1 MSTARAGRTP
11 RPRSRVSRTIRHGAP
26 ISGVVVGAAVLV
38 ASMPV
43 TLPTAWTG
51 SMRPDWE
58 VSLTDEATGAPTRPG
73 GRVDPTT
80 ATQLEELSDP
90 SMLRCRPRG
99 CERWQRPLE
108 DGWRPIAA
116 GSGLLAVV
124 SDVHASTVDEAEG
137 GAAEHRATITELLV
151 LDGTTGGEVFRDR
164 FAVGADAG
172 GHAVSVPSADTRLQ
186 VAFTSDA
193 VIVRDDRLLASLSLD
208 GEPRWSR
215 WFTDDREWWLEV
227 AGEHL
232 IVHVDDEPRRRSL
245 EPSAR
250 LLVLDPSD
258 GETVWQLEAVHHEL
272 TEAEVTLVRHDGAEY
287 LVRNHDLS
295 DGELLWERTTARP
308 PWVLPAVRGAVPISR
323 PAGEGGDVLVDARTG
338 ADLVELEG
346 SLVAGIDGPGH
357 RSHLLLDTSSS
368 WSDPEQAADWLDPD
382 RPHDLEV
389 VALDARLRAVWR
401 SSVGGSLQGH
411 VFLAQHGED
420 VLSIVGDTAR
430 GILST
435 AATLDLA
442 TGEHRL
448 RIDAATA
455 GLGSPVNASG
465 LWITP
470 DGDRFTVASEGASVV
485 VTGEAYLVSED
496 PLVVTDGRTLM
507 GLQLVPEQ

>member
-1 MSTARAGRTP
+1 M
-11 RPRSRVSRTIRHGAP
+11 P
-26 ISGVVVGAAVLV
+26 IGGVVGAAVLV
-38 ASMPV
+38 ASMSV
-43 TLPTAWTG
+43 TLPNASTG
-51 SMRPDWE
+51 PVRSDRE
-58 VSLTDEATGAPTRPG
+58 VSLTDEATGAPIRPG

-80 ATQLEELSDP
+80 ATQLRELSDP

-116 GSGLLAVV
+116 GGGLLALV
-124 SDVHASTVDEAEG
+124 SDVRASTGDGAEG
-137 GAAEHRATITELLV
+137 DTAGHRATITGLRV
-151 LDGTTGGEVFRDR
+151 LDGTTGDEIFRDR

-172 GHAVSVPSADTRLQ
+172 GDAVPASSADVRLQ

-193 VIVRDDRLLASLSLD
+193 VVFRDDRLLAALSLD
-208 GEPRWSR
+208 GDPRWSR
-215 WFTDDREWWLEV
+215 WFPDDHEWWLEV

-232 IVHVDDEPRRRSL
+232 VVHVDDGRHQPSV
-245 EPSAR
+245 EPSTR

-272 TEAEVTLVRHDGAEY
+272 TEAEVTLVRRDDAEY
-287 LVRNHDLS
+287 LVQNYALA

-308 PWVLPAVRGAVPISR
+308 TWVLPAVRGAVPISR
-323 PAGEGGDVLVDARTG
+323 PAGEGGDVLVEAGTG
-338 ADLVELEG
+338 ADIAELGG
-346 SLVAGIDGPGH
+346 SLVAGIGGPGDW
-357 RSHLLLDTSSS
+357 SYLLVDISSS

-401 SSVGGSLQGH
+401 TSVGASLRGH
-411 VFLAQHGED
+411 VFLTQHGED
-420 VLSIVGDTAR
+420 ALSIVGDTAR
-430 GILST
+430 GIPST

-455 GLGSPVNASG
+455 GFGSPVNTSG

-470 DGDRFTVASEGASVV
+470 DGDRFTVASEGASAV

-507 GLQLVPEQ
+507 GLQLVPEP